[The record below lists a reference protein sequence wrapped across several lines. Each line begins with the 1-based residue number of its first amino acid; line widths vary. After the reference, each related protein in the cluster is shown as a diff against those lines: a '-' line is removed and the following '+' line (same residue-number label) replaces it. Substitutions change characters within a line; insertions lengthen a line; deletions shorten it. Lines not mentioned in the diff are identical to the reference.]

1 MKRLKLISEMPK
13 EGVKEMMKSGVKED
27 EDF

>member
-1 MKRLKLISEMPK
+1 MKRLKLISELPG
-13 EGVKEMMKSGVKED
+13 EGRKEMMKSGVKED